1 MRFAV
6 ATSLLLFAGAVGCMA
21 SCSSPPPSDDDDEGL
36 TDDEINGQDNRMG
49 LRLIYDDA
57 SHSLR
62 ATVKQKLRAGEVLKL
77 NVRRGRLS
85 AESERLLDCGALPD
99 APALPPVEDNTGAVA
114 SPSSSASGVAP
125 ARVVYQGP
133 TVDSS
138 LLVSVYDDAW
148 IQGNITPV
156 MLDRLARDGADS
168 IVEACIVKGDRVR
181 ARVQTTVAY
190 AWDEADPNLREMDI
204 DRASFEGIHLTTG
217 DGRTSPKT
225 KLGVP
230 IRSMEKYAEVC
241 VSELGEIPFFK
252 KIAKGKY
259 DTFDCRD
266 FVDAGGKPIAGIEGA
281 LIPQAVH
288 DADGK
293 DVTPRAC
300 DAKNAS
306 RYDCFRTCDKP
317 EWMSQSCEP
326 GPTVATAKNEQ
337 GTHWTLLC
345 RGAGPRDGAS
355 SVDELTH
362 TKTFNDISMIG
373 HNPKT
378 GKTCFFQNKVFD
390 GTNGAKIPHPADVQK
405 SRDLWDAPKGH
416 CMRCHSADAF
426 VHSPWIDG
434 AKRKDGTTIVPRM
447 GEHPDFLA
455 NAETPYS
462 IVNRAAQAKATVGGS
477 AWEVPKQLVS
487 PEASACTACHRIG
500 GGDGMRRFPMWATG
514 EEGLDRT
521 ARGTAGPILD
531 RYSPQAKTFESMHWM
546 PLGQGQSAESWAS
559 SPFAKAT
566 HHIRSCAENDAA
578 PGCTWADVPE
588 K

>member
-1 MRFAV
+1 MRFSV
-6 ATSLLLFAGAVGCMA
+6 ATSLLLFAGAVGSLAMA
-21 SCSSPPPSDDDDEGL
+21 SCSSPPASDDDEGL

-99 APALPPVEDNTGAVA
+99 APAMPPVEDNTGAVA

-217 DGRTSPKT
+217 DVRPSPKS

-230 IRSMEKYAEVC
+230 IRSMEKYAEAC

-266 FVDAGGKPIAGIEGA
+266 FVGRDGKAIAGIEGA

-306 RYDCFRTCDKP
+306 RYDCFRTCDRP
-317 EWMSQSCEP
+317 EWLSQSCEP
-326 GPTVATAKNEQ
+326 GPTVATAKNDQ

-416 CMRCHSADAF
+416 CMGCHSADAF

-434 AKRKDGTTIVPRM
+434 ADALLDRQPRGAGEGGHRWKRVGGAEAAREPRGFGMHHVPSHRRRRRDASLPDVGDGRGRPR
-447 GEHPDFLA
+447 
-455 NAETPYS
+455 S
-462 IVNRAAQAKATVGGS
+462 NRARDGRADPRSLLTAGEVVREHALDAARPRPERRELGVVAVREGGS
-477 AWEVPKQLVS
+477 PHPIVRRERRGGWLHVGRHPGEVTSKL
-487 PEASACTACHRIG
+487 AH
-500 GGDGMRRFPMWATG
+500 
-514 EEGLDRT
+514 
-521 ARGTAGPILD
+521 
-531 RYSPQAKTFESMHWM
+531 
-546 PLGQGQSAESWAS
+546 GQQ
-559 SPFAKAT
+559 
-566 HHIRSCAENDAA
+566 
-578 PGCTWADVPE
+578 
-588 K
+588 